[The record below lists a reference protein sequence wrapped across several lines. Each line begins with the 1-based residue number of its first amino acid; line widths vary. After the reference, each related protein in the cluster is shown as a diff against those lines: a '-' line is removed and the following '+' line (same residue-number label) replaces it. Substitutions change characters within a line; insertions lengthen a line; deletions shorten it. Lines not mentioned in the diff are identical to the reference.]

1 MMSLYCKSTC
11 TYKCMNMLVKKY
23 IYINVLVNAYVIS
36 FQLITSMHMYIVL
49 HVYDFQFIQCTT
61 LLTIIHSLSIERHAF
76 IRSEIV

>member
-1 MMSLYCKSTC
+1 MYEH
-11 TYKCMNMLVKKY
+11 VGKKKIY
-23 IYINVLVNAYVIS
+23 IYIHVMNVFVNAYVFS

-76 IRSEIV
+76 IRNEIV